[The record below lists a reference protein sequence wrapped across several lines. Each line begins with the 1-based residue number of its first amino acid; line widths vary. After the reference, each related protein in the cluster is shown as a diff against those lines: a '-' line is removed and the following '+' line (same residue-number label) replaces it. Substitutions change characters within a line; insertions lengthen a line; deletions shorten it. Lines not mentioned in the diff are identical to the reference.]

1 MSKINK
7 DKLIKVLKEN
17 KNINFAYL
25 FGSQAK
31 NKTRYGSDLDIAL
44 YFENE
49 PELTDIGAL
58 VLELEKAA
66 DCKIDLISL
75 KELYKKNPKLA
86 YSVINEGTLLFY
98 FDAAF
103 LGHYK
108 KKVFLHYLDFKP
120 IIDLFTS
127 KLYERVS
134 NNKFAVAE
142 PRLALSYSKEKK

>member
-1 MSKINK
+1 MNKINI
-7 DKLIKVLKEN
+7 DEIINVLKEN
-17 KNINFAYL
+17 ENIKFAYL
-25 FGSQAK
+25 FGSHAK

-49 PELTDIGAL
+49 PELTDIGTL
-58 VLELEKAA
+58 VIELEKAA
-66 DCKIDLISL
+66 DCNIDLVSL

-86 YSVINEGTLLFY
+86 YSVIDEGTLLFN
-98 FDAAF
+98 FDEAF

-120 IIDLFTS
+120 VIDLFTS

-134 NNKFAVAE
+134 NNKFAAAE
-142 PRLALSYSKEKK
+142 PRVALSYSKRKK